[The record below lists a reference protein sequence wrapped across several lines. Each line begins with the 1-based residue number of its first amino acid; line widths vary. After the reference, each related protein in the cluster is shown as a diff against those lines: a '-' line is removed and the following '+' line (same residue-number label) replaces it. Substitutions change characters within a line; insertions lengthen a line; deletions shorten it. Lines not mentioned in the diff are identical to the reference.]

1 MNNSIFLTLGLQ
13 VLLIL
18 LNAIFACA
26 EIAVIS
32 MNDNKLA
39 KMAEQG
45 DKRAIKLAKLTDKPA
60 RFLSTIQVGITLA
73 GFLGSAFA
81 AENFSDSLA
90 GWFYKTGVPLS
101 MEALDAISLI
111 LITVVLSYFTL
122 VFGEL
127 VPKQLAMR
135 KAEALALGMS
145 GFISFISKLCAPL
158 VFLLTASTNGVL
170 RLMGIDPNAQDDSV
184 SEEEIRMMVDV
195 GSEKGTIDDE
205 ERDFIQNVFEFDNL
219 AIEEII
225 THRTDVTMLDTED
238 SLKSWEETINSTGYT
253 YYPVCEGSPDQIVG
267 VLNSKIYF
275 RLKDKSR
282 DSIMENAVSE
292 VYFVPETLMADTLFR
307 NMKKEKEHFAVVLDE
322 YGGMSG
328 IITIKDLIEELVGD
342 LEDDVAEEDE
352 EDLIQQLS
360 ETSWRVEG
368 GVLLE
373 DLSESIGLELEC
385 EDYDTVN
392 GMIFHALGSLPEL
405 NEEVVI
411 GRLKIKVE
419 EIANYQ
425 VKMATIDLLDPEEE
439 EEEED

>member
-1 MNNSIFLTLGLQ
+1 MEKIILTLGLQ
-13 VLLIL
+13 IILIL

-45 DKRAIKLAKLTDKPA
+45 DKRAIRLAKLTNKPA

-90 GWFYKTGVPLS
+90 EWFYKIGVPFSMDALS
-101 MEALDAISLI
+101 TIALI
-111 LITVVLSYFTL
+111 LITIILSYFTL

-145 GFISFISKLCAPL
+145 GLISFISKICAPL
-158 VFLLTASTNGVL
+158 VSLLTASTNGVL
-170 RLMGIDPNAQDDSV
+170 RLLGIDPNAQDESV

-195 GSEKGTIDDE
+195 GSEKGTIEDE

-225 THRTDVTMLDTED
+225 THRTEVTMLDMED
-238 SLKSWEETINSTGYT
+238 SLENWEETINSTGYT
-253 YYPVCEGSPDQIVG
+253 YYPICQGSPDQIIG
-267 VLNSKIYF
+267 VLNSKVYF

-282 DSIMENAVSE
+282 DSVMENAVFPG
-292 VYFVPETLMADTLFR
+292 YFVPETLMADTLFR
-307 NMKKEKEHFAVVLDE
+307 NMKKEREHFAIVLDE

-342 LEDDVAEEDE
+342 LEDDDVEESE
-352 EDLIQQLS
+352 EELIQQLT
-360 ETSWRVEG
+360 ENSWRVDG
-368 GVLLE
+368 GALLE
-373 DLSESIGLELEC
+373 DLSENIGLELSC

-392 GMIFHALGSLPEL
+392 GMIFHASGSLPEL
-405 NEEVVI
+405 NEELVI
-411 GRLKIKVE
+411 GRLQVKVE
-419 EIANYQ
+419 QIANYQ
-425 VKMATIDLLDPEEE
+425 VKSANIVLLDPEEE
-439 EEEED
+439 IEDE

>member
-1 MNNSIFLTLGLQ
+1 MEKIILTLGLQ
-13 VLLIL
+13 IILIL

-45 DKRAIKLAKLTDKPA
+45 DKRAIRLAKLTNKPA

-90 GWFYKTGVPLS
+90 EWFYKIGVPFSMDALS
-101 MEALDAISLI
+101 TIALI
-111 LITVVLSYFTL
+111 LITIILSYFTL

-145 GFISFISKLCAPL
+145 GLISFISKICAPL
-158 VFLLTASTNGVL
+158 VSLLTASTNGVL
-170 RLMGIDPNAQDDSV
+170 RLLGIDPNAQDESV

-225 THRTDVTMLDTED
+225 THRTEVTMLDMED
-238 SLKSWEETINSTGYT
+238 SLENWEETINSTGYT
-253 YYPVCEGSPDQIVG
+253 YYPICQGSPDQIIG
-267 VLNSKIYF
+267 VLNSKVYF

-282 DSIMENAVSE
+282 DSVMENAVFPG
-292 VYFVPETLMADTLFR
+292 YFVPETLMADTLFR
-307 NMKKEKEHFAVVLDE
+307 NMKKEREHFAIVLDE

-342 LEDDVAEEDE
+342 LEDDDVEESE
-352 EDLIQQLS
+352 EELIQQLT
-360 ETSWRVEG
+360 ENSWRVDG
-368 GVLLE
+368 GALLE
-373 DLSESIGLELEC
+373 DLSENIGLELSC

-392 GMIFHALGSLPEL
+392 GMIFHASGSLPEL
-405 NEEVVI
+405 NEELVI
-411 GRLKIKVE
+411 GRLQVKVE
-419 EIANYQ
+419 QIANYQ
-425 VKMATIDLLDPEEE
+425 VKSANIVLLDPEEE
-439 EEEED
+439 IEDE

>member
-1 MNNSIFLTLGLQ
+1 MNDSIFLTLGLQ

-39 KMAEQG
+39 KLAAEG
-45 DKRAIKLAKLTDKPA
+45 DKRAVRLAKLTDKPA
-60 RFLSTIQVGITLA
+60 KFLSTIQVGITLA

-81 AENFSDSLA
+81 AENFSGSLA
-90 GWFYKTGVPLS
+90 EWFYKIGVPLS
-101 MEALDAISLI
+101 MEALSTISLI
-111 LITVVLSYFTL
+111 LITIVLSYFTL

-127 VPKQLAMR
+127 VPKQIAMR
-135 KAEALALGMS
+135 KAEVLALGMS
-145 GFISFISKLCAPL
+145 GLISFISKLCAPL

-170 RLMGIDPNAQDDSV
+170 RIMGIDPNAQDDSV

-238 SLKSWEETINSTGYT
+238 SLKSWDETINSTGYT

-282 DSIMENAVSE
+282 DSIMENAVSD

-360 ETSWRVEG
+360 ETSWSVDG
-368 GVLLE
+368 GALLE
-373 DLSESIGLELEC
+373 DLSESVGLALEC

-425 VKMATIDLLDPEEE
+425 VKKATIDLLDPEEE
-439 EEEED
+439 EETED

>member
-1 MNNSIFLTLGLQ
+1 MEKIILTLGLQ
-13 VLLIL
+13 IILIL

-45 DKRAIKLAKLTDKPA
+45 DKRAIRLAKLTNKPA

-90 GWFYKTGVPLS
+90 EWFYKIGAPFSMDALS
-101 MEALDAISLI
+101 TIALI
-111 LITVVLSYFTL
+111 LITIILSYFTL

-145 GFISFISKLCAPL
+145 GLISFISKLCAPL

-170 RLMGIDPNAQDDSV
+170 RLLGIDPNAQDDSI

-225 THRTDVTMLDTED
+225 THRTEVTMLDMED
-238 SLKSWEETINSTGYT
+238 SLESWEETINSTGYT
-253 YYPVCEGSPDQIVG
+253 YYPICQGSPDQIIG

-282 DSIMENAVSE
+282 DSVMENAVSSG
-292 VYFVPETLMADTLFR
+292 YFVPETLMADTLFR
-307 NMKKEKEHFAVVLDE
+307 NMKKEREHFAIVLDE

-342 LEDDVAEEDE
+342 LEDDDVEESE
-352 EDLIQQLS
+352 EILIQQLT
-360 ETSWRVEG
+360 ENSWRVDG
-368 GVLLE
+368 GALLE
-373 DLSESIGLELEC
+373 DLSENIGLELSC

-392 GMIFHALGSLPEL
+392 GMIFHASGSLPEL
-405 NEEVVI
+405 NEELVI
-411 GRLKIKVE
+411 GRLQVKVE
-419 EIANYQ
+419 QIANYQ
-425 VKMATIDLLDPEEE
+425 VKSANIVLLDPEEE
-439 EEEED
+439 NENEE